1 MNKWLQLIRFYSHLC
16 DFPARK
22 RKNEI
27 RKAKLVNKSQRITSK
42 AFTLIRFLCQWKKN
56 FKN

>member
-42 AFTLIRFLCQWKKN
+42 AFTLIRFLCQ
-56 FKN
+56 